1 MIIFESKD
9 AKIFE
14 SYQPFKDF
22 FHQDHRGN
30 TVPDIKKIK
39 WLATSHDFVIANC
52 STEHWDSNDSFPFT
66 RYLHDIFHD
75 CNVENFIILTHDPGY
90 ESLSHRILYFPFW
103 FWKRSLSPL
112 ICPDLLSKPTY
123 LISSL
128 SGQPRPFRIANY
140 LAMRSKL
147 YLTECVINIWYHYR
161 DTDGYDDGLI
171 LTEKENLQWQT
182 LQKSMQ
188 IQGKDGFDGFD
199 PLGEILGVTHPAW
212 SDSCLNLVNESTVKN
227 RIFITE
233 KTWKPIMSGQ
243 MFMIFGNAGT
253 VAELR
258 RLGFDV
264 FDDIIDHSYDLEPDA
279 RCRLNKIHTELDRLV
294 DSDLRGKMMLTVQRR
309 IENWKKFQ
317 EHKIVDTYLH
327 SIRNIL
333 SL

>member
-30 TVPDIKKIK
+30 TGPDIKKIK
-39 WLATSHDFVIANC
+39 SLATSHDFVIANL
-52 STEHWDSNDSFPFT
+52 STEHWGSNDSFPLT
-66 RYLHDIFHD
+66 RYLHDIFQD
-75 CNVENFIILTHDPGY
+75 CNLKNFIILTHDPGY

-112 ICPDLLSKPTY
+112 ICPDLLFKPTH

-140 LAMRSKL
+140 LAMRSKP
-147 YLTECVINIWYHYR
+147 YLTECVINIWYHYCGP
-161 DTDGYDDGLI
+161 DGYDDGLI
-171 LTEKENLQWQT
+171 LTETENLQWQT

-188 IQGKDGFDGFD
+188 IQGKDGFD
-199 PLGEILGVTHPAW
+199 PLGVTHPAW

-294 DSDLRGKMMLTVQRR
+294 DSDLRGKMMGTVQRR

-317 EHKIVDTYLH
+317 EHKIVDTYLY